1 MDWDAW
7 NSCLIAERLKYFCSL
22 SYVYNQCVIPIIMY
36 GSETWTLYRHHI
48 KKLRTLQ
55 QRYLRFILNIKWTDY
70 VTNDEVL
77 ERAKTEDIEN
87 ILIRNRLRWLGH
99 VVRMPDERPVKNLL
113 YSELAEG
120 TRKVGRPVLRFKDTM
135 KDILK
140 RGGVLDIWKSVAT
153 DRLEW
158 RRLTSNTC
166 QKIDNE
172 RKDENK
178 KRRQK
183 RHQRQKRN

>member
-1 MDWDAW
+1 MEAK
-7 NSCLIAERLKYFCSL
+7 L
-22 SYVYNQCVIPIIMY
+22 
-36 GSETWTLYRHHI
+36 GLYRHHV
-48 KKLRTLQ
+48 KKLRMLQ
-55 QRYLRFILNIKWTDY
+55 QRHLRFILNIKWTDY

-99 VVRMPDERPVKNLL
+99 VVGMPDERLVKNLL

-120 TRKVGRPVLRFKDTM
+120 ARKVGRPFLRLKDTM

-140 RGGVLDIWKSVAT
+140 RGGVLDIWKNVAT

-158 RRLTSNTC
+158 RRLISNTC

-172 RKDENK
+172 RKEETK